1 MANNF
6 FKKRDDKEF
15 QFKSRNHLKMN
26 RDDHRDHDDHHS
38 RGDRHNHDGHHN
50 DVLERI
56 RDVLRGSQNGG
67 HHDGRRDDNR
77 DDDHDG
83 DRGDHHDGD
92 HHNLD
97 GRSRCP

>member
-1 MANNF
+1 MKFTAAYFFTMANNF

-38 RGDRHNHDGHHN
+38 HGDRHNRDGHHN

-67 HHDGRRDDNR
+67 HHDGRRDD
-77 DDDHDG
+77 D
-83 DRGDHHDGD
+83 HDGD